1 MINLMMKKIFLL
13 LAAVLLTCA
22 GVSAQASLP
31 PNTMASLSGMLGPIM
46 PTVVN
51 VSGQGEIRG
60 PDNPLAGP
68 GQAPQQVRRFESLGS
83 GVIVDA
89 DKGYILTNAHVLRD
103 VQTITVTLSDGR
115 VFKAK
120 LVGSD
125 PPSDVAVL
133 QITADKLTAAQLG
146 DSDKLKVGDFV
157 AAIGN
162 PFGLN
167 QTVTSGIVSALER
180 TSLGI
185 EGYESFIQTDASINP
200 GNSGGAL
207 VNLKG
212 QLIGI
217 NTAIF
222 APSGGNVGIGFAIPS
237 NMARSVMLQLIKY
250 GSVKRG
256 LMGVIVQDLTPALAN
271 NLHISGQ
278 VGAIIAQVTPN
289 SPAAAAGIKAGDVI
303 QAVDNTA
310 IQNGGQVR
318 NTVGLLR
325 VGSTVKLKILR
336 AGKPLFF
343 SLTTADPDQYL
354 AATEKSNRFLF
365 GIALMD
371 FDQLTPAMGR
381 IQGVQILRIAENSM
395 GWRSGLRPGDVIV
408 SANQTPITN
417 TTQLQQISLK
427 SKDELLLN
435 VLRGDGAAFVVVK

>member
-1 MINLMMKKIFLL
+1 MKKIILL
-13 LAAVLLTCA
+13 VAVTLLTC
-22 GVSAQASLP
+22 VNLSVQADALT
-31 PNTMASLSGMLGPIM
+31 NTNMTSLSGMLQPVM

-51 VSGQGEIRG
+51 VSAQGEIKG
-60 PDNPLAGP
+60 ADNPLAGP
-68 GQAPQQVRRFESLGS
+68 NQAAQQPRRFEALGS

-89 DKGYILTNAHVLRD
+89 NKGYILTNAHVIRD

-120 LVGSD
+120 SVGSD
-125 PPSDVAVL
+125 PASDIAVL
-133 QITADKLTAAQLG
+133 QIKADKLTAAQLG

-167 QTVTSGIVSALER
+167 QTVTSGIVSALQR
-180 TSLGI
+180 SSLGI
-185 EGYESFIQTDASINP
+185 EGYENFIQTDASINP

-207 VNLKG
+207 INFKG
-212 QLIGI
+212 QVIGI

-222 APSGGNVGIGFAIPS
+222 SPAGGNVGIGFAIPS

-271 NLHISGQ
+271 TLHIPNQ
-278 VGAIIAQVTPN
+278 LGALVSQVTPN
-289 SPAAAAGIKAGDVI
+289 SPAAAAGIKPGDVI
-303 QAVDNTA
+303 QGVDSVT
-310 IQNGGQVR
+310 IQNGAQVR

-325 VGSTVKLKILR
+325 VGSSIALKILR
-336 AGKPLFF
+336 DGKTVSLT
-343 SLTTADPDQYL
+343 LTTADPDQYL
-354 AATEKSNRFLF
+354 AQTEKNNRFLF

-408 SANQTPITN
+408 SANQKPVTN
-417 TTQLQQISLK
+417 TTQLQQVAQQ

-435 VLRGDGAAFVVVK
+435 ILRGDGGAAFVVVK